1 MSLPRSYLYIGGP
14 HTQNLTNLGNSVT
27 TTTKKKSEL
36 LFKLLGHTVEAL
48 SYTNIFFITAF
59 TFSHLTKKK
68 LELPLLFTQCFTS
81 AAKTKLAVEMQNAL
95 TSHDSCGPQE
105 FDAC

>member
-1 MSLPRSYLYIGGP
+1 M
-14 HTQNLTNLGNSVT
+14 
-27 TTTKKKSEL
+27 
-36 LFKLLGHTVEAL
+36 EAL
-48 SYTNIFFITAF
+48 SYTNIFFIKAF
-59 TFSHLTKKK
+59 TFSHLTKKVRAA
-68 LELPLLFTQCFTS
+68 FVIQCFTS